1 MSFLACEAA
10 QRLKNNSLIHI
21 NSLMNWESLRYKM
34 GNLGR
39 SGYGPQAYDPLK
51 MLKAL
56 VLQAWHSL
64 SDTELEDALRVR
76 LDFMIITGLS
86 EVPDSTT
93 ICRFRTLLIK
103 RNLMDTLLAE
113 VNAQLEQRGLKVEAS
128 KGAILDATLLTSA
141 ARPKKEIE
149 AILADREEN
158 ESCYETEELVSLS
171 QDPDA
176 TWLKKGKRSYFGYKG
191 FVATDVED
199 GFITHVHVTA
209 AHVSEVRELSN
220 ILPKLKVKGRLYGD
234 KGYASQANKESLRR
248 YGLKNG
254 IMEKAKKNKPLTG
267 IQRRFN
273 RMISKI
279 RYKVEQ
285 GFGTLKR
292 RFKFERVSYLTKVKV
307 HGQMVLKA
315 VAFNLLKA
323 LNKFKK
329 SLVTPP
335 LRLC

>member
-1 MSFLACEAA
+1 MSFLASEASH
-10 QRLKNNSLIHI
+10 RLKNNSLIHI
-21 NSLMNWESLRYKM
+21 NSLINWDGLRNQM

-51 MLKAL
+51 MFKAL

-64 SDTELEDALRVR
+64 SDTDLEEALRVR
-76 LDFMIITGLS
+76 LDFMMITGLS

-93 ICRFRTLLIK
+93 ICRFRTLLIQHK
-103 RNLMDTLLAE
+103 LMDSLLAE
-113 VNAQLEQRGLKVEAS
+113 VNTQLEQKGLKVKAS
-128 KGAILDATLLTSA
+128 KGAILDATLITSC
-141 ARPKKEIE
+141 ARPKKEVE
-149 AILADREEN
+149 AILVDREEN
-158 ESCYETEELVSLS
+158 EACYATKDLVNLS

-176 TWLKKGKRSYFGYKG
+176 TWLKKGNRSYFGYKS
-191 FVATDVED
+191 FVTTDIED
-199 GFITHVHVTA
+199 GFITHVHVTP
-209 AHVSEVRELSN
+209 AHVSEVREFSN
-220 ILPKLKVKGRLYGD
+220 ILPNLKVKGRLYGD
-234 KGYASQANKESLRR
+234 KGYASQANKDHLKHR
-248 YGLKNG
+248 GIKNG
-254 IMEKAKKNKPLTG
+254 IMEKAKKNKPLTTT
-267 IQRRFN
+267 QRQFN

-292 RFKFERVSYLTKVKV
+292 RFKFERAAYLTKVKV
-307 HGQMVLKA
+307 HAQMILKG